1 MSEAIATR
9 MTPDRPD
16 ARSPGT
22 PYRLGRKLGEG
33 ASGAV
38 YEAEHVELGRKLAVK
53 ILGPEHAAAPGAL
66 ERFRREA
73 RAVANLSH
81 PNLVQLYDFGKSLD
95 GRAFL
100 AMELCA
106 GETLDARLRD
116 GAARLAR
123 GGRAS
128 RSRPRGRSRR
138 RTPRASCTAT
148 SSRRT

>member
-1 MSEAIATR
+1 MSEALATR
-9 MTPDRPD
+9 MTPGDP
-16 ARSPGT
+16 AQLAGT

-33 ASGAV
+33 ASGVV

-53 ILGPEHAAAPGAL
+53 ILGPEHASSPGAL

-95 GRAFL
+95 GRVFL

-106 GETLDARLRD
+106 GETLDARMRERRPRA
-116 GAARLAR
+116 GARPC
-123 GGRAS
+123 GS
-128 RSRPRGRSRR
+128 RSRRRRRSRR
-138 RTPRASCTAT
+138 RTRRASFTAT
-148 SSRRT
+148 